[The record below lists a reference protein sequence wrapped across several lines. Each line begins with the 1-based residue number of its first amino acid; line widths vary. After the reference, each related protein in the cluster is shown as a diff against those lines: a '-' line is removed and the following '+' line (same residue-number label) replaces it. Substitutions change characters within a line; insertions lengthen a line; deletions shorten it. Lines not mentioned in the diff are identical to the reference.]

1 MIKNFSIIIEKYKIK
16 SQDKVMVICDNGE
29 ELVLIYLSILYHK
42 LIFVPIN
49 PNSSKNEFNYIKK
62 KNKTKINYH

>member
-29 ELVLIYLSILYHK
+29 ELVLIYLSIF
-42 LIFVPIN
+42 IIN
-49 PNSSKNEFNYIKK
+49 
-62 KNKTKINYH
+62 